1 MVHIVK
7 SFQCSILILALSFV
21 FMLVLRVNN
30 SPPLLLTLAVY
41 NLQVY
46 QCLLSTTRKVLG
58 PSTILQAALP
68 DILEKVPQ
76 SYFDN
81 TMNVVEVSNY

>member
-7 SFQCSILILALSFV
+7 IYQW
-21 FMLVLRVNN
+21 RV
-30 SPPLLLTLAVY
+30 SVY

-46 QCLLSTTRKVLG
+46 QCLLSTSRKILG

-76 SYFDN
+76 SYFEN
-81 TMNVVEVSNY
+81 TMNVVEVSGNCTDEIS